1 MTDFSSGLSGCQI
14 IRLPNGI
21 VRKTSSN
28 PEYNE
33 RFRRQISKQS
43 AFSNLTFRHLCPPRI
58 LSTEII
64 DGLVVCDME
73 YCSGLSYHEYLST
86 ASPKQIDEIIAALIE
101 YFDYLTTYNTAYHPL
116 SGKQLIKEK
125 LRTLVAKTKH
135 PKLVSK
141 LLDDLKTAKDSIPH
155 TFCHGDL
162 TLSNI
167 IFHPKK
173 LYFIDFLD
181 SFVDSY
187 LVDLVKLKQD
197 LVYNWSAETQG
208 KSSLRLA
215 QARKIIWSSL
225 EKRYGQHM
233 DSDYFMILEAMN
245 FLRIE
250 PYLKDSRQAAFLNNI
265 LSSF

>member
-1 MTDFSSGLSGCQI
+1 MDLNSGLSGCAI
-14 IRLPNGI
+14 IRLPNGCI
-21 VRKTSSN
+21 QKKSAS

-33 RFRRQISKQS
+33 RFRRQIAKQS
-43 AFSNLTFRHLCPPRI
+43 AFSNLTFRHICPPRV
-58 LSTEII
+58 LSTELHE
-64 DGLVVCDME
+64 GLVTCDME
-73 YCSGLSYHEYLST
+73 YCSGLSYDQYLST
-86 ASPKQIDEIIAALIE
+86 ASPKQIDEMIAGLFE
-101 YFDYLTTYNTAYHPL
+101 YFDYLVIDCKHYPQ
-116 SGKQLIKEK
+116 SVSKKLINEK
-125 LRTLVAKTKH
+125 LKTLSAKSAH
-135 PKLVSK
+135 SSLISK
-141 LLDDLKTAKDSIPH
+141 ILSKVENVDESLPH

-215 QARKIIWSSL
+215 QAREIIWSNL
-225 EKRYGQHM
+225 EKRYGQYV
-233 DSDYFMILEAMN
+233 DSDYFRILEAMN

-250 PYLKDSRQAAFLNNI
+250 PYVKDSRVSHFLNSI
-265 LSSF
+265 LISF